1 MKLFAGIICA
11 SLTVAAGAATAQVP
25 APYAIG
31 SPYRTAS
38 DFERPYAVMPPD
50 AARWRYGPALLPPME
65 VYAIVR
71 ESGFSPLGIPQ
82 QRGFIY
88 TISVINRDGDDGR
101 LLIDGRTGRIL
112 RFMPAYRMSDNF
124 NDELTVSYG
133 PVGPPPMAG
142 DLRSSTLPPMAA
154 PRMASRTPSPPMPV
168 PRTMPRAGGAKPVAG
183 KPASVTQQSAAVQ
196 AKPEVA
202 PPAVAPTPVAAAPAS
217 VEAKPAPQIQ
227 PTQEMP
233 QAQGLD

>member
-1 MKLFAGIICA
+1 MKLFAGMIISA
-11 SLTVAAGAATAQVP
+11 GAMIATVAAHAQGL
-25 APYAIG
+25 APYRIG
-31 SPYRTAS
+31 SPYMAAS
-38 DFERPYAVMPPD
+38 DFERPYAATPEYGAM
-50 AARWRYGPALLPPME
+50 RYGPALMPAME
-65 VYAIVR
+65 VYTIVR

-88 TISVINRDGDDGR
+88 TISVINRAGDDGR

-133 PVGPPPMAG
+133 PVGPPPAVS
-142 DLRSSTLPPMAA
+142 DLRASPRPPITA
-154 PRMASRTPSPPMPV
+154 PRMASRTPSPPMPIPKAMARGSGPAKPLAV
-168 PRTMPRAGGAKPVAG
+168 KPVAP
-183 KPASVTQQSAAVQ
+183 PAQQSAAVQ
-196 AKPEVA
+196 TKPDAA
-202 PPAVAPTPVAAAPAS
+202 PAPVAAAPAA
-217 VEAKPAPQIQ
+217 VEAKPPAPQIQ